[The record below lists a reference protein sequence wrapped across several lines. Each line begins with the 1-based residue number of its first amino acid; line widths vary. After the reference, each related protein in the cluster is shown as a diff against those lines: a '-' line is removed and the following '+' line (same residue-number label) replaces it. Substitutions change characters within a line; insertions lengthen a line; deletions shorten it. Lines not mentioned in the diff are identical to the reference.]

1 MAVTSG
7 TPNRE
12 RKQNI
17 PRTWLVY
24 AFNLTIKENKFS
36 FYFYFGGKEDVLS
49 VCNVG
54 GGSTEFHTL
63 VISYGFFQL
72 LTKERSWDSHL
83 PSARLS
89 KARSLLGKNVS
100 PQMLVVL

>member
-1 MAVTSG
+1 MAVPSG

-49 VCNVG
+49 VYSVG
-54 GGSTEFHTL
+54 GGTEFHISNIIWL
-63 VISYGFFQL
+63 LSVINK
-72 LTKERSWDSHL
+72 TKERSWDSHL

-89 KARSLLGKNVS
+89 KARSLLGK
-100 PQMLVVL
+100 